1 MNKYETVFIVDLS
14 LGEEAVGQVVEKFK
28 TLISTNGTID
38 NVDLWGKK
46 RLAYAI
52 NDLWEG
58 YYVLVNFEAPA
69 EFPKELD
76 RIYNITDGIMRS
88 LIIKRS

>member
-1 MNKYETVFIVDLS
+1 MTKYETVFIVDLS
-14 LGEEAVGQVVEKFK
+14 LGEEAVEQVVEKFK
-28 TLISTNGTID
+28 TLISENGTID
-38 NVDLWGKK
+38 NVEVWGKR

-58 YYVLVNFEAPA
+58 YYVLVNFEASG
-69 EFPKELD
+69 EFPKELN